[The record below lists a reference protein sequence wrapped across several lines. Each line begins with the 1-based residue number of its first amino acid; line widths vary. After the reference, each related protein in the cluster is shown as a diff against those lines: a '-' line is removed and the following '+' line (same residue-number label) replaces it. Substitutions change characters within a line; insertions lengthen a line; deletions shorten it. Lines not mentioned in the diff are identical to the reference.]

1 MALYSDTFIR
11 VCVRDKRRT
20 CACAYAR
27 MFVNTA
33 DAYRVKRER
42 RKRDTTFPSIVH
54 RVYAENYVAQVAGIL
69 QIWAVT

>member
-1 MALYSDTFIR
+1 
-11 VCVRDKRRT
+11 
-20 CACAYAR
+20 